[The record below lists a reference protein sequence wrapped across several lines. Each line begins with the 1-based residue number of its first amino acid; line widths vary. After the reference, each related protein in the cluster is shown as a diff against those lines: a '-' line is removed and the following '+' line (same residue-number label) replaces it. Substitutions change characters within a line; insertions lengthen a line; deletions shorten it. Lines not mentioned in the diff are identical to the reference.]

1 MSSADLLPDIGEA
14 IGALGTPAF
23 PDVLTRL
30 LRTVAP
36 YTYTVI
42 FGYRGAARPI
52 DLYDDFPRA
61 KRQVFVTDYQVGPYL
76 LDPFF
81 LAATKPVPAG
91 LYRMRDLAPDRFYQ
105 GEYFR
110 NYYVRTGLAEEIGY
124 FVDMPGE
131 AMVVLSLMREEKPF
145 GVHEIRRLEFLRP
158 VVEACLRRH
167 WSGLAA
173 RFGDAPERK
182 EGPDSNQIERSFQT
196 FGSGLLTPREREI
209 VEHTLKGHSA
219 EAIGRLLGITPG
231 TVRIHRRNIYA
242 KLRIGSQGELFM
254 AFIRTLSG
262 GSAS

>member
-1 MSSADLLPDIGEA
+1 MTSAELMPSIGKA
-14 IGALGTPAF
+14 IAVLDSPAF
-23 PDVLTRL
+23 PDVLARL
-30 LRTVAP
+30 LRSVTP

-61 KRQVFVTDYQVGPYL
+61 KRQIFVTDYQVGPYL

-81 LAATKPVPAG
+81 LAATKPVQAG

-110 NYYVRTGLAEEIGY
+110 NYYIRTGLAEEIGY
-124 FVDMPGE
+124 FVDVPDQ
-131 AMVVLSLMREEKPF
+131 AMVVLSLMREEKAF
-145 GVHEIRRLEFLRP
+145 GAHEIRRLESLRP

-173 RFGDAPERK
+173 RFADAPERK
-182 EGPDSNQIERSFQT
+182 EGPDGNQIERSFQT
-196 FGSGLLTPREREI
+196 FGIGLLTPREREI

-262 GSAS
+262 E

>member
-1 MSSADLLPDIGEA
+1 MRSPGLLPDIGKA
-14 IGALGTPAF
+14 IRALGTPDF
-23 PDVLTRL
+23 PGTLTSL
-30 LRTVAP
+30 LRTAAP

-42 FGYRGAARPI
+42 FGYRGAAQPI
-52 DLYDDFPRA
+52 DLYDDFPQA

-81 LAATKPVPAG
+81 LAATKPVPPG

-124 FVDMPGE
+124 FVDVPGE
-131 AMVVLSLMREEKPF
+131 AIVVLSLMREEKPF
-145 GVHEIRRLEFLRP
+145 GAHEIRRLESLKP
-158 VVEACLRRH
+158 IVEACLRRH

-173 RFGDAPERK
+173 RFADAPERK
-182 EGPDSNQIERSFQT
+182 ERPDGSQVERSFQT
-196 FGSGLLTPREREI
+196 FGTGLLTPREREI

-219 EAIGRLLGITPG
+219 EAIGRLLGISPG

-262 GSAS
+262 E